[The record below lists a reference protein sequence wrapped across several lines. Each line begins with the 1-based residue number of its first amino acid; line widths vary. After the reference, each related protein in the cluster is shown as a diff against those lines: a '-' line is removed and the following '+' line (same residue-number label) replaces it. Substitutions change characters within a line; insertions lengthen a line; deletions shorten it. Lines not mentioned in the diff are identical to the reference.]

1 MADIEVRRA
10 HTLGLKE
17 ARAAAERMQG
27 ELARKFGL
35 TASWEGDTLHFERP
49 GVSGSLTLTEK
60 ALHLTIALG
69 FMFKAMKG
77 PVEKAVVH
85 ELDTLFGDPRN
96 A

>member
-1 MADIEVRRA
+1 MADIEIQRT

-35 TASWEGDTLHFERP
+35 AASWHGDTLHFERP
-49 GVSGSLTLTEK
+49 GVSGSLAITERR
-60 ALHLTIALG
+60 LHLSIALG
-69 FMFKAMKG
+69 FMLKAMKG
-77 PVEKAVVH
+77 QVEKAVTH
-85 ELDTLFGDPRN
+85 ELDTLFGDHHD